1 MNLPAE
7 PPIETVPPDPQ
18 PLALASRKARGGNA
32 SEDMSG
38 IDLKDQ
44 LGAILDMSEMGVLLT
59 DASGA
64 VLHLNLP
71 LCQMLAIEDVK
82 TLGRDVA
89 SLERHVS
96 TLLDPQ
102 DKSPSLL
109 ISMAKTLG
117 IDGAALSPRQVLHLV
132 VPRRATVQ
140 LTGRKT
146 PKGDLVF
153 YFRDITIEADVDRM
167 KSEFLSTAAH
177 ELRTPLASIFGFTE
191 LLIARVMAPERQRE
205 LLETIHR
212 QSKLLI
218 NLINELLD
226 LSRIEARRGKD
237 FHRQA
242 FTVQELVELTLKGFL
257 VTNDSRQV
265 HLDMPHGAWSI
276 MVDRE
281 KTMHALINVLSN
293 AFKYSPNGGDISLK
307 TVQKDDKQ
315 QRFLGI
321 QVRDH
326 GIGMTVAELG
336 RVFERFFRANPSGT
350 IPGTG
355 LGMSLVKEITEIQ
368 GGHVQIESIYHQGS
382 TVTLWFPAVPEV
394 AAP

>member
-1 MNLPAE
+1 MDTA
-7 PPIETVPPDPQ
+7 
-18 PLALASRKARGGNA
+18 PLDARTLNPSLRQASAVISRD
-32 SEDMSG
+32 DMVVEG
-38 IDLKDQ
+38 LRAQ
-44 LGAILDMSEMGVLLT
+44 LVAILDMSEMGVLLT
-59 DASGA
+59 DVTGV

-71 LCQMLAIEDVK
+71 LCQMLCFDEVK
-82 TLGRDVA
+82 TPGQDVA
-89 SLERHVS
+89 SLDRHVS

-102 DKSPSLL
+102 DKSASLL
-109 ISMAKTLG
+109 LTMANTLRA
-117 IDGAALSPRQVLHLV
+117 DQESLSPRQVLHLV

-140 LTGRKT
+140 ITGRKT

-153 YFRDITIEADVDRM
+153 YFRDITVEADVDRM

-237 FHRQA
+237 FHRQT
-242 FTVQELVELTLKGFL
+242 FKVQAIVELTLKGFL
-257 VTNDSRQV
+257 VTNDARQV
-265 HLDMPHGAWSI
+265 RVDMPHGDMNI
-276 MVDRE
+276 LVDRE

-293 AFKYSPNGGDISLK
+293 AFKYSPDGGDIILQTAHK
-307 TVQKDDKQ
+307 NYNQ
-315 QRFLGI
+315 QGFVGI
-321 QVRDH
+321 QVKDQ
-326 GIGMTVAELG
+326 GIGMTVSELG
-336 RVFERFFRANPSGT
+336 RVFERFFRANPSGS

-355 LGMSLVKEITEIQ
+355 LGMSLVKEIAEIQ
-368 GGHVQIESIYHQGS
+368 GGHVQIESIYRQGS
-382 TVTLWFPAVPEV
+382 TVTLWFPIAQEGVTSFKCNE
-394 AAP
+394 